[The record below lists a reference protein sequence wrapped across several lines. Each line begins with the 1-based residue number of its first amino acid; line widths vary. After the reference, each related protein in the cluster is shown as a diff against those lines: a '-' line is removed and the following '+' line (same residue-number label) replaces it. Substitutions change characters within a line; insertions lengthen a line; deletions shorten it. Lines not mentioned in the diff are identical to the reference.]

1 MRSKWLNY
9 NHWVRLIPITITTIG
24 LYGSVVVESVRL
36 TQEEND
42 FEVPSLLYI
51 IFVLR
56 VVTLVS
62 AVKLFSPLKI
72 SSNALQS
79 LITKFRL
86 KHLAN
91 VTVFYFAALYI
102 FALIG
107 VHEIGPLDYHCVSN
121 RVMNNGSSLQLCWED
136 DQNDDNC
143 SMCNDDNSN
152 DVVFNDTC
160 VSLASLS
167 VPNLHCRPCEEGT
180 SDCDNE
186 MPYTCPEGYSCRK
199 VSIGRNFGYYG
210 HYDNL
215 GMLYAVV
222 CVYVTMV
229 ILLL

>member
-1 MRSKWLNY
+1 MNY
-9 NHWVRLIPITITTIG
+9 NHWVRLIPISITTIG
-24 LYGSVVVESVRL
+24 LYLSVVVESVRL

-42 FEVPSLLYI
+42 FEVPSPCYI

-107 VHEIGPLDYHCVSN
+107 VHEIGPLDYRCISD
-121 RVMNNGSSLQLCWED
+121 RVVNTTSPLQLCWYD
-136 DQNDDNC
+136 DRDDDKC
-143 SMCNDDNSN
+143 DMCNDTSSN
-152 DVVFNDTC
+152 NDEFNC

-167 VPNLHCRPCEEGT
+167 VPDLHCRPCEETG
-180 SDCDNE
+180 CDSE
-186 MPYTCPEGYSCRK
+186 MAYTCPNNYSCRK
-199 VSIGRNFGYYG
+199 VNVGRNFGYHG

-222 CVYVTMV
+222 CM
-229 ILLL
+229 LLW

>member
-1 MRSKWLNY
+1 MRSEWLNY
-9 NHWVRLIPITITTIG
+9 NHWVRLIPISITTIG
-24 LYGSVVVESVRL
+24 LYGSLVVESVRL

-42 FEVPSLLYI
+42 FEVPSLCYI

-107 VHEIGPLDYHCVSN
+107 VHEIGPLNYHCISD
-121 RVMNNGSSLQLCWED
+121 RVVNDGSSLQLCW
-136 DQNDDNC
+136 QNNDSDGIDTFDN
-143 SMCNDDNSN
+143 
-152 DVVFNDTC
+152 TC

-167 VPNLHCRPCEEGT
+167 VPDLHCRPCEEEN
-180 SDCDNE
+180 SSCDSQPFPCPNE
-186 MPYTCPEGYSCRK
+186 YSCRK
-199 VSIGRNFGYYG
+199 VNIGRNFGYYG
-210 HYDNL
+210 HYDSL
-215 GMLYAVV
+215 GMLCVV
-222 CVYVTMV
+222 CS
-229 ILLL
+229 L